1 MPETIRDGRMGD
13 FLRNVIDWGI
23 SRERYW
29 GTPLP
34 VWECECGH
42 RHCIGSIE
50 ELKSM
55 SDDCPDNI
63 ELHKPYVDNVHIK
76 CPECGGKMTRVPEVI
91 DCWFDSGSMPFAQ
104 YHYPFEN
111 KEFFESHYPCD
122 FISEALDQTRGWFY
136 SLLAIS
142 TVLFG
147 RSPFK
152 NCIVMGLVQD
162 ENGKKM
168 SKHLGN
174 VVDPWDILNKQG
186 ADAARW
192 YFYSANQPWLP
203 SRFSDNAV
211 NEGIRKFIGT
221 YWNTYSFY
229 VMYADIDNFDPNKY
243 TLDTANLNVM
253 DKWVLSKLNSLVAD
267 VNAKMDAYD
276 ISAAARMI
284 QDFTDELS
292 NWYVRLNRDRFWAG
306 EMNKDKIDAFM
317 TLYTALETLTRL
329 AAPFV
334 PFVTEQVYQNIV
346 RSVNT
351 DAPESVHLCEYPV
364 ADTSLINKEIE
375 KEMALAA
382 KVVELGR
389 AARNASSMKNR
400 QPLSEIYVV
409 ADYELTDEYKNIVLN
424 ELNIRSYKAVK
435 DASALMDFSFKPQLR
450 TCGRK
455 FGKLLNAAK
464 DVIAVLPGK
473 ETMKALEEG
482 PVTITVEGENFE
494 MTKDDFIVET
504 VQPEGLSTQEDGGI
518 TVSINTVLTE
528 DLIIDGFV
536 REMIS
541 KIQTQRKEA
550 GLEVVDRIILTYEGN
565 EKLASIIAQKK
576 DFIASEV
583 LATDIV
589 EGKDGFTK
597 EWDVNGEKI
606 TFGVKKA

>member
-1 MPETIRDGRMGD
+1 
-13 FLRNVIDWGI
+13 
-23 SRERYW
+23 
-29 GTPLP
+29 
-34 VWECECGH
+34 
-42 RHCIGSIE
+42 
-50 ELKSM
+50 
-55 SDDCPDNI
+55 
-63 ELHKPYVDNVHIK
+63 
-76 CPECGGKMTRVPEVI
+76 
-91 DCWFDSGSMPFAQ
+91 
-104 YHYPFEN
+104 
-111 KEFFESHYPCD
+111 
-122 FISEALDQTRGWFY
+122 
-136 SLLAIS
+136 
-142 TVLFG
+142 
-147 RSPFK
+147 
-152 NCIVMGLVQD
+152 
-162 ENGKKM
+162 
-168 SKHLGN
+168 
-174 VVDPWDILNKQG
+174 
-186 ADAARW
+186 
-192 YFYSANQPWLP
+192 
-203 SRFSDNAV
+203 
-211 NEGIRKFIGT
+211 
-221 YWNTYSFY
+221 
-229 VMYADIDNFDPNKY
+229 
-243 TLDTANLNVM
+243 
-253 DKWVLSKLNSLVAD
+253 
-267 VNAKMDAYD
+267 
-276 ISAAARMI
+276 
-284 QDFTDELS
+284 
-292 NWYVRLNRDRFWAG
+292 
-306 EMNKDKIDAFM
+306 M

-346 RSVNT
+346 RSVNA

-464 DVIAVLPGK
+464 DVIAALPGK

-518 TVSINTVLTE
+518 TASINTVLTE

>member
-1 MPETIRDGRMGD
+1 
-13 FLRNVIDWGI
+13 
-23 SRERYW
+23 
-29 GTPLP
+29 
-34 VWECECGH
+34 
-42 RHCIGSIE
+42 
-50 ELKSM
+50 
-55 SDDCPDNI
+55 
-63 ELHKPYVDNVHIK
+63 
-76 CPECGGKMTRVPEVI
+76 
-91 DCWFDSGSMPFAQ
+91 
-104 YHYPFEN
+104 
-111 KEFFESHYPCD
+111 
-122 FISEALDQTRGWFY
+122 
-136 SLLAIS
+136 
-142 TVLFG
+142 
-147 RSPFK
+147 
-152 NCIVMGLVQD
+152 
-162 ENGKKM
+162 
-168 SKHLGN
+168 
-174 VVDPWDILNKQG
+174 
-186 ADAARW
+186 
-192 YFYSANQPWLP
+192 
-203 SRFSDNAV
+203 
-211 NEGIRKFIGT
+211 
-221 YWNTYSFY
+221 
-229 VMYADIDNFDPNKY
+229 
-243 TLDTANLNVM
+243 
-253 DKWVLSKLNSLVAD
+253 
-267 VNAKMDAYD
+267 
-276 ISAAARMI
+276 
-284 QDFTDELS
+284 
-292 NWYVRLNRDRFWAG
+292 
-306 EMNKDKIDAFM
+306 
-317 TLYTALETLTRL
+317 
-329 AAPFV
+329 
-334 PFVTEQVYQNIV
+334 
-346 RSVNT
+346 
-351 DAPESVHLCEYPV
+351 
-364 ADTSLINKEIE
+364 
-375 KEMALAA
+375 MALAA

-435 DASALMDFSFKPQLR
+435 DASALMDFSFKPQPR

-464 DVIAVLPGK
+464 DVIAALPGK

-518 TVSINTVLTE
+518 TASINTVLTE